1 MSQDSHSGLNSSPGP
16 LATLLP
22 STTSRPDRTSAKPQR
37 PPWRWSHGTED
48 PRLLVWTG
56 RGHIIPS
63 PPTSLFLCASGFDG
77 ENGRCQEGHVYG
89 SVSVLEIYRGG
100 QRSHPLLKTSPH
112 SRDPGQK
119 VTFLLLR
126 QKPFQ
131 IAFETVVYKS
141 KPLPPPS
148 LEE

>member
-1 MSQDSHSGLNSSPGP
+1 MSQDLHSELNSSPGP

-37 PPWRWSHGTED
+37 PPGDGH
-48 PRLLVWTG
+48 TG
-56 RGHIIPS
+56 RRTPDWWCGLEEDTSSPS
-63 PPTSLFLCASGFDG
+63 LRTSLFLCASGFDG
-77 ENGRCQEGHVYG
+77 GNGRCQEGHVYG

-100 QRSHPLLKTSPH
+100 QQSHPLLKTSPH
-112 SRDPGQK
+112 SKDPRQK

-131 IAFETVVYKS
+131 IASEIVVYKS
-141 KPLPPPS
+141 KSLPPPS